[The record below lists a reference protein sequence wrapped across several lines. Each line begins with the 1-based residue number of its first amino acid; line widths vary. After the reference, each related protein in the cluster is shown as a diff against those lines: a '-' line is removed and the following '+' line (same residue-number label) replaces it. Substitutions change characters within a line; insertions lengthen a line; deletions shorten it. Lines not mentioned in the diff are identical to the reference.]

1 MGKWKC
7 MAHNHFKKDI
17 TWFKVNTTDIRRI
30 KLTKKFKRKW
40 KWYGKVKV
48 HGRQPLQEGDHLV
61 FRVKNIKETLK
72 WFRKLKVHSPYL
84 FKKDITWFRAEAKRN
99 WKVKVVQ
106 VKVNSRCLLPLPER
120 HCPVLGKVG
129 KQLNGEGILESAWR
143 RCNRLV
149 NHMVYV
155 TRIKA
160 DVNSPTH
167 SSLT

>member
-1 MGKWKC
+1 MCQKIMEWPRTKSLQMGLAVGTEKAICKNLSS
-7 MAHNHFKKDI
+7 MAHN
-17 TWFKVNTTDIRRI
+17 
-30 KLTKKFKRKW
+30 
-40 KWYGKVKV
+40 
-48 HGRQPLQEGDHLV
+48 
-61 FRVKNIKETLK
+61 
-72 WFRKLKVHSPYL
+72 L

-129 KQLNGEGILESAWR
+129 KQLNGEGKLESAWR

-149 NHMVYV
+149 NLMVYV